1 MEKSKRYPMWDTRI
15 VNKTIL
21 TFARVWNIYFFF
33 ISTVDFCNL

>member
-1 MEKSKRYPMWDTRI
+1 MWDTRI

-33 ISTVDFCNL
+33 ISTVDFCDL